1 LTYLWL
7 WGILVVKSG
16 VGKGEAR
23 KGSWN
28 LQLCLEI
35 SQMNESMAMGI
46 VVLFII
52 IVCFLPTIIVIKI
65 ERYITRCINGAE
77 DEGFTFLER
86 RYDGKG
92 KRYKVVYDFMISSD
106 RNTLVA
112 IGAGTLATIPVSSMW
127 FISKDVNGNGFT
139 TVTNQIAVEYDLTGR
154 HKDSLI
160 VTSNF
165 RKAFRHHLK
174 CIEKKLYTVEPY
186 IENGEIDVV
195 RRLRTLDIDQLN
207 TDGLIK
213 YVGENTDYWK
223 YTVKGAVKLAICQI
237 IQGVIRAPM
246 SLLNGLLKTKN
257 D

>member
-1 LTYLWL
+1 
-7 WGILVVKSG
+7 
-16 VGKGEAR
+16 
-23 KGSWN
+23 
-28 LQLCLEI
+28 
-35 SQMNESMAMGI
+35 MNESMAMGI

-65 ERYITRCINGAE
+65 ERRRTWPFVQQYEFGVFQLSSFHEKYITRCINGAE